1 MSGRGQVTGTDQ
13 GYVSGIGRTS
23 FT

>member
-1 MSGRGQVTGTDQ
+1 MSGREQVTGTDQ